1 MSDNFQ
7 SKHSYTEN
15 LKSGNTS
22 DEEVEEEVEEPTTNF
37 TFQTK
42 TGFKSTERDFKNSSD
57 RQRQRW
63 NAYLA

>member
-22 DEEVEEEVEEPTTNF
+22 DEEVEEEVRSLRLTSH
-37 TFQTK
+37 
-42 TGFKSTERDFKNSSD
+42 FK
-57 RQRQRW
+57 QRQVLKALSEISRIQMID
-63 NAYLA
+63 NDRGGTPI